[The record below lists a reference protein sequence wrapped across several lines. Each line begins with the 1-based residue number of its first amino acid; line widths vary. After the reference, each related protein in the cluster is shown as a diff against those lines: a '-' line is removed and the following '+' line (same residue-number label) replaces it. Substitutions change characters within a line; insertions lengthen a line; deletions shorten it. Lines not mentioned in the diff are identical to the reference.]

1 LKAKDL
7 KSALEVNV
15 AGSDKNLIAETS
27 SSASLSDLNAML
39 NKSQV
44 GKQSTKAPPTVGA
57 FSKASKSTAAMS

>member
-27 SSASLSDLNAML
+27 S
-39 NKSQV
+39 
-44 GKQSTKAPPTVGA
+44 
-57 FSKASKSTAAMS
+57 